1 MQINARL
8 LEKIAV
14 AYQARGIPVI
24 VLAAPTKCELG
35 QCYTLEDRSDA
46 ARGLLKRAV
55 AGLPVT
61 LVDPGDSFDSTDFWR
76 KDAHWNAAG
85 HRKIAEALLPAVSD
99 ALADRPVSGT
109 RGQ

>member
-1 MQINARL
+1 
-8 LEKIAV
+8 
-14 AYQARGIPVI
+14 
-24 VLAAPTKCELG
+24 VLAAPTKCERG
-35 QCYTLEDRSDA
+35 PCYTREKRSDA
-46 ARGLLKRAV
+46 ARRLLKRAGT
-55 AGLPVT
+55 GLPVT
-61 LVDPGDSFDSTDFWR
+61 LVDPGDSFDGTDFWR